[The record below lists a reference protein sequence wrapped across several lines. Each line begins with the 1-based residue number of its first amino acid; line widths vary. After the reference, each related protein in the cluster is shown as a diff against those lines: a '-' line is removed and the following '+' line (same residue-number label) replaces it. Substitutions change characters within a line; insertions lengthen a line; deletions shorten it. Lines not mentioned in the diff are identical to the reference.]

1 MTGDTTKSPTLCI
14 IDCALGFSENVR
26 LIPYPQANEF
36 FWRFFEMNN
45 FSRATSA
52 FVLTASLL
60 ASSVA
65 AVAQTP
71 ASKPAADAQN
81 TSQTKTQSEQKQAQ
95 TEPTAEQKAAATQP
109 AATAVKTSNKTLSTN
124 DDPNMIGKRNINSG
138 LIAKMSGST
147 EKEVRMGRE
156 AAAEVDRQ
164 AKFVDDPAITE
175 YVNRVGQ
182 NIVLHSD
189 AKVPFTIKVIDSD
202 EVNAF
207 ALPGGF
213 FYVNKGLILAA
224 DNEAELAGVMAH
236 EIAHV
241 AARHAVENQTKA
253 SLLEYAA
260 LGGSIFLGGIPG
272 MIYQNTAGIGLLG
285 IFMKFSRG
293 AEEEADKLGVQY
305 MYAAG
310 YDPGAMA
317 TMFEKLEA
325 KNKKKPGFVAR
336 AFSTHPAP
344 PDRRASALA
353 LAARFPEHEEYVI
366 SSSEFQRV
374 KNRLLR
380 LSNARASTAGAIA
393 AGDDNGA
400 PGRPTLKRRQPTP
413 DDSTTTPDG
422 DQQQKTEAP
431 KLKKDPET
439 TKTPD
444 KP

>member
-1 MTGDTTKSPTLCI
+1 
-14 IDCALGFSENVR
+14 
-26 LIPYPQANEF
+26 
-36 FWRFFEMNN
+36 MNN

-60 ASSVA
+60 LSSVA

-71 ASKPAADAQN
+71 ATKSTDDAQK
-81 TSQTKTQSEQKQAQ
+81 TSQTQSDQKQ
-95 TEPTAEQKAAATQP
+95 TAQKADEKKPTP
-109 AATAVKTSNKTLSTN
+109 APVAVKTSNKPLSTN
-124 DDPNMIGKRNINSG
+124 ENPDMIGKRNINTG

-147 EKEVRMGRE
+147 EKEVRQGRE

-164 AKFVDDPAITE
+164 AKFVDDPMITE

-285 IFMKFSRG
+285 IFMKFSRS

-325 KNKKKPGFVAR
+325 KNKKKPGFIAR

-344 PDRRASALA
+344 PDRRASSLA

-374 KNRLLR
+374 KGRLLK

-393 AGDDNGA
+393 AGDEGGA

-413 DDSTTTPDG
+413 EDTGTTPEG
-422 DQQQKTEAP
+422 EQQKEAPP
-431 KLKKDPET
+431 KLKKNDTGT

>member
-1 MTGDTTKSPTLCI
+1 
-14 IDCALGFSENVR
+14 
-26 LIPYPQANEF
+26 
-36 FWRFFEMNN
+36 MNN
-45 FSRATSA
+45 FSRAASA
-52 FVLTASLL
+52 FVLMASML
-60 ASSVA
+60 AGSVA
-65 AVAQTP
+65 AVGQTTTQKPAEPPPDVPVLKKTPAQTD
-71 ASKPAADAQN
+71 AA
-81 TSQTKTQSEQKQAQ
+81 KT
-95 TEPTAEQKAAATQP
+95 TQP
-109 AATAVKTSNKTLSTN
+109 STTAATADTKATDKRATPNITGPKKVLSTN
-124 DDPNMIGKRNINSG
+124 EDPAMIGKRNINSG
-138 LIAKMSGST
+138 IIAKMSGST

-164 AKFVDDPAITE
+164 AKFVDDPIITE

-213 FYVNKGLILAA
+213 FYVNKGLLLAA

-272 MIYQNTAGIGLLG
+272 LIYQNTAGIGLLG

-325 KNKKKPGFVAR
+325 KNKKKPGFISR
-336 AFSTHPAP
+336 AFASHPAP
-344 PDRRASALA
+344 PDRRASSLA

-374 KNRLLR
+374 KGRLLR
-380 LSNARASTAGAIA
+380 LSNARAATSGAIA
-393 AGDDNGA
+393 AGEEGGA

-413 DDSTTTPDG
+413 DDPTTTTTTPDG
-422 DQQQKTEAP
+422 EQKPAESQAPP
-431 KLKKDPET
+431 KLKRNDVPKNPD
-439 TKTPD
+439 PD

>member
-1 MTGDTTKSPTLCI
+1 MD
-14 IDCALGFSENVR
+14 
-26 LIPYPQANEF
+26 
-36 FWRFFEMNN
+36 N
-45 FSRATSA
+45 FSRATCA
-52 FVLTASLL
+52 LMLAVSLL
-60 ASSVA
+60 GSSTLA
-65 AVAQTP
+65 LAQTTTTKSTEQQ
-71 ASKPAADAQN
+71 AGTQTQTATQNGDAKDAKKADA
-81 TSQTKTQSEQKQAQ
+81 K
-95 TEPTAEQKAAATQP
+95 KAQP
-109 AATAVKTSNKTLSTN
+109 AKSTKPLSTN
-124 DDPNMIGKRNINSG
+124 EDPAMIGKRNINGGFIGKISG
-138 LIAKMSGST
+138 GT
-147 EKEVRMGRE
+147 EKEVRQGRE

-164 AKFVDDPAITE
+164 AKFVDDPVITE

-213 FYVNKGLILAA
+213 FYVNKGLLLAA

-241 AARHAVENQTKA
+241 AARHAVENQAKMG
-253 SLLEYAA
+253 LLEYAA
-260 LGGSIFLGGIPG
+260 LGASIFLGGIPG

-293 AEEEADKLGVQY
+293 AEEEADKLGIQY

-325 KNKKKPGFVAR
+325 KNKKKPGFISK
-336 AFSTHPAP
+336 AFATHPAP
-344 PDRRASALA
+344 PDRRQAAIN
-353 LAARFPEHEEYVI
+353 LAARFPEREEYVI

-380 LSNARASTAGAIA
+380 LSNARASTTGAIQ
-393 AGDDNGA
+393 GVDENGA

-413 DDSTTTPDG
+413 DDTSTTPDG
-422 DQQQKTEAP
+422 ETKPADTSAPP
-431 KLKKDPET
+431 KLKRNTGGD
-439 TKTPD
+439 TKPSDPD

>member
-1 MTGDTTKSPTLCI
+1 
-14 IDCALGFSENVR
+14 
-26 LIPYPQANEF
+26 
-36 FWRFFEMNN
+36 MNN

-65 AVAQTP
+65 VVAQTSGQ
-71 ASKPAADAQN
+71 SKPAEEAKTTQ
-81 TSQTKTQSEQKQAQ
+81 TQSDQKADQK
-95 TEPTAEQKAAATQP
+95 TDPKKAAAAQP
-109 AATAVKTSNKTLSTN
+109 VKSSGKPLSTN
-124 DDPNMIGKRNINSG
+124 EDPRMIGKRNINSG

-147 EKEVRMGRE
+147 EKEVRLGRE
-156 AAAEVDRQ
+156 LAAEIDRQ
-164 AKFVDDPAITE
+164 AKFVDDPTITE

-213 FYVNKGLILAA
+213 FYVNKGLLLAA

-241 AARHAVENQTKA
+241 AARHAVENQTKG
-253 SLLEYAA
+253 SLIEYAA
-260 LGGSIFLGGIPG
+260 LAGSIFIGGIPG

-285 IFMKFSRG
+285 VFMKFSRS

-325 KNKKKPGFVAR
+325 KNKKKPGFISR
-336 AFSTHPAP
+336 AFASHPAP
-344 PDRRASALA
+344 PDRRATALA
-353 LAARFPEHEEYVI
+353 LAARFPENEEYVI

-380 LSNARASTAGAIA
+380 LSNARASTSGAIA
-393 AGDDNGA
+393 AGDEGGA

-413 DDSTTTPDG
+413 DDPTATPETE
-422 DQQQKTEAP
+422 QKSTEAP
-431 KLKKDPET
+431 PKLKRNEGE

>member
-1 MTGDTTKSPTLCI
+1 
-14 IDCALGFSENVR
+14 
-26 LIPYPQANEF
+26 
-36 FWRFFEMNN
+36 MNN
-45 FSRATSA
+45 FSRAMSA
-52 FVLTASLL
+52 LVLTASLL

-65 AVAQTP
+65 AVGQQTSTTKSTDQAQKTGQTQTETKSTE
-71 ASKPAADAQN
+71 AKPADTTATDNAKA
-81 TSQTKTQSEQKQAQ
+81 TETKTEQPKAQ
-95 TEPTAEQKAAATQP
+95 PVAAKSTKP
-109 AATAVKTSNKTLSTN
+109 LSTDEN
-124 DDPNMIGKRNINSG
+124 PDMIGKRNINHG
-138 LIAKMSGST
+138 IIAKMSGST
-147 EKEVRMGRE
+147 EKEVRQGRE

-164 AKFVDDPAITE
+164 AKFVDDPVITE

-253 SLLEYAA
+253 TLLEYAA

-272 MIYQNTAGIGLLG
+272 MIYQNTAGLGLLG
-285 IFMKFSRG
+285 IFMKFSRS
-293 AEEEADKLGVQY
+293 AEEEADRLGVQY

-325 KNKKKPGFVAR
+325 KNKKKPGFISR
-336 AFSTHPAP
+336 AFATHPAP
-344 PDRRASALA
+344 PDRRAAALA

-374 KNRLLR
+374 KSRLLR

-393 AGDDNGA
+393 PGDEGGA

-413 DDSTTTPDG
+413 DDGTTTTTDG
-422 DQQQKTEAP
+422 EQPKSTEAP
-431 KLKKDPET
+431 PKLK
-439 TKTPD
+439 KTPD

>member
-1 MTGDTTKSPTLCI
+1 
-14 IDCALGFSENVR
+14 
-26 LIPYPQANEF
+26 
-36 FWRFFEMNN
+36 MNN

-52 FVLTASLL
+52 LVLTASLL

-65 AVAQTP
+65 AVGQTSTTKSTEQAQ
-71 ASKPAADAQN
+71 K
-81 TSQTKTQSEQKQAQ
+81 TSQTQTQTETKQAA
-95 TEPTAEQKAAATQP
+95 EPTKTEEKAQTATT
-109 AATAVKTSNKTLSTN
+109 TAKSNKPLSTN
-124 DDPNMIGKRNINSG
+124 ENPDMIGKRNINTG

-147 EKEVRMGRE
+147 EKEVRQGRE
-156 AAAEVDRQ
+156 AAAEVDRP
-164 AKFVDDPAITE
+164 AKFVDDPVITE

-189 AKVPFTIKVIDSD
+189 VKVPFTIKVIDSD

-253 SLLEYAA
+253 NLLEYGAIA
-260 LGGSIFLGGIPG
+260 GSIFLGGIPG

-285 IFMKFSRG
+285 IFMKFSRS

-374 KNRLLR
+374 KARLLR
-380 LSNARASTAGAIA
+380 LSNARASTAGAIQ
-393 AGDDNGA
+393 AGDEGGA

-413 DDSTTTPDG
+413 DDSTTTPDTE
-422 DQQQKTEAP
+422 QKPAESAPP
-431 KLKKDPET
+431 KLKKNDGDKP
-439 TKTPD
+439 KTPD

>member
-1 MTGDTTKSPTLCI
+1 
-14 IDCALGFSENVR
+14 
-26 LIPYPQANEF
+26 
-36 FWRFFEMNN
+36 MNS
-45 FSRATSA
+45 FSRVT
-52 FVLTASLL
+52 TALVL
-60 ASSVA
+60 ASSVLTGSVA
-65 AVAQTP
+65 VVAQSTKSTE
-71 ASKPAADAQN
+71 ANQTSN
-81 TSQTKTQSEQKQAQ
+81 TSQTDPKKTQTSAPTQA
-95 TEPTAEQKAAATQP
+95 PATQAP
-109 AATAVKTSNKTLSTN
+109 TTQARSTKPLATNE
-124 DDPNMIGKRNINSG
+124 DPSMIGKRNINGG
-138 LIAKMSGST
+138 LIIPKLAGST
-147 EKEVRMGRE
+147 EKEVRQGRE

-164 AKFVDDPAITE
+164 AKFIEDPMITE

-213 FYVNKGLILAA
+213 FYVNKGLLLAA

-241 AARHAVENQTKA
+241 AARHAVENQAKA

-260 LGGSIFLGGIPG
+260 LGASIFLGGIPG

-285 IFMKFSRG
+285 IFMKFSRS

-325 KNKKKPGFVAR
+325 KNKKKPGFISR

-344 PDRRASALA
+344 PDRRAAALA
-353 LAARFPEHEEYVI
+353 LAARFPEHDEYVI

-374 KNRLLR
+374 KARLLR
-380 LSNARASTAGAIA
+380 MSNARASSTGAIQ
-393 AGDDNGA
+393 AGDDSGA
-400 PGRPTLKRRQPTP
+400 PGRPTLKRRQPTA
-413 DDSTTTPDG
+413 DDPTATTDSGEQKPA
-422 DQQQKTEAP
+422 DQQQAPP
-431 KLKKDPET
+431 KLKKNDGST
-439 TKTPD
+439 TTTPKPPD

>member
-1 MTGDTTKSPTLCI
+1 
-14 IDCALGFSENVR
+14 
-26 LIPYPQANEF
+26 
-36 FWRFFEMNN
+36 MNN

-52 FVLTASLL
+52 FVLSASLL
-60 ASSVA
+60 FSSVA
-65 AVAQTP
+65 AVAQTQTP
-71 ASKPAADAQN
+71 ATKPDDSAQK
-81 TSQTKTQSEQKQAQ
+81 TTQGQTDQTQTQTQTATEQKKTQ
-95 TEPTAEQKAAATQP
+95 TAPVVSHSGKP
-109 AATAVKTSNKTLSTN
+109 LSTN
-124 DDPNMIGKRNINSG
+124 EDPNMIGKRNINTG
-138 LIAKMSGST
+138 IIAKMSGST
-147 EKEVRMGRE
+147 EKEVRLGRE

-164 AKFVDDPAITE
+164 AKFVDDPMITE

-189 AKVPFTIKVIDSD
+189 SKVPFTIKVIDSD

-213 FYVNKGLILAA
+213 FYVNKGLLLAA

-253 SLLEYAA
+253 TLLEYAA

-285 IFMKFSRG
+285 IFMKFSRS

-325 KNKKKPGFVAR
+325 KNKKKPGLIAR

-344 PDRRASALA
+344 PDRRAAALA
-353 LAARFPEHEEYVI
+353 LAARFPEHDEYVI

-374 KNRLLR
+374 KSKLLR
-380 LSNARASTAGAIA
+380 LSNARATTAGAIQA
-393 AGDDNGA
+393 AGDDGA
-400 PGRPTLKRRQPTP
+400 PGRPTLKRRAPTP
-413 DDSTTTPDG
+413 DDSTTTPTPDG
-422 DQQQKTEAP
+422 TEQQKTTEGPP
-431 KLKKDPET
+431 KLKKNDGTTTP